1 MDPNDGFAVVKRTPM
16 IFRTLIALVVL
27 APLPFASVPAW
38 SWSLTASIVGMLLI
52 AWAARLAINGESP
65 PVGLRRMW
73 PVALLFGFTIAW
85 ATVQALPITPVS
97 WHHPLWRSVAET
109 LGGGGDGSISL
120 NPFATRTALVRLL
133 TYAGVF
139 WLSLQYC
146 RSSKRAWQVM
156 YALAIA
162 GLVYSAYGLI
172 VEFSGTKMILWYDKY
187 AYRDD
192 LTSTFVNRNSYA
204 TYAGLTLICAS
215 GLLLKIISENLGAYP
230 GWREGLR
237 RLLEHVA
244 PRAWSLLVAW
254 IVISMAL
261 LLTHSRGGFISTA
274 IGLLVLCL
282 TLGLTRQV
290 KLRFAV
296 FVTGLVIVAG
306 AFFFAL
312 GGDVTDQR
320 LAKTSLQK
328 EERPR
333 VYELTL
339 QAIEAAP
346 LLGTGYGTFDEV
358 FRFYR
363 DGSLSGSYARA
374 HNTYLENALELGLP
388 GAVALF
394 AAVGGLSLLTLRG
407 LRRRRR
413 DAVYPCIGF
422 AATTLVAA
430 HSLVDFSLQIPAVA
444 LTYSLLMGAACA
456 QSWSTRKGA
465 NAGGG

>member
-1 MDPNDGFAVVKRTPM
+1 M
-16 IFRTLIALVVL
+16 IFWSLIALVVL
-27 APLPFASVPAW
+27 APLPFASVPTW
-38 SWSLTASIVGMLLI
+38 SWSLIACITGILLI
-52 AWAARLAINGESP
+52 AWSARLAINGETP
-65 PVGLRRMW
+65 PVGLRRIW
-73 PVALLFGFTIAW
+73 PFALLFGFTVAW
-85 ATVQALPITPVS
+85 AAVQVLPVTPAS
-97 WHHPLWRSVAET
+97 WHHPLWRSTAEA
-109 LGGGGDGSISL
+109 LGHDGGGTISL

-133 TYAGVF
+133 AYAGVF

-146 RSSKRAWQVM
+146 RSSRRAWQVM
-156 YALAIA
+156 YALTIA
-162 GLVYSAYGLI
+162 GLAYSAYGLI
-172 VEFSGTKMILWYDKY
+172 VEFSGTKMILWYNKN
-187 AYRDD
+187 AYLDD

-215 GLLLKIISENLGAYP
+215 GLLLKILSENLGTSL

-261 LLTHSRGGFISTA
+261 LLTHSRGGFVSTA
-274 IGLLVLCL
+274 VGLLMLCL
-282 TLGLTRQV
+282 ILGLTREM

-346 LLGTGYGTFDEV
+346 LLGTGYGTFEEV

-363 DGSLSGSYARA
+363 DPSLNNFYERA
-374 HNTYLENALELGLP
+374 HNTYLENALEFGLP

-394 AAVGGLSLLTLRG
+394 GTIGGLSILTLVG
-407 LRRRRR
+407 VRRRRR

-422 AATTLVAA
+422 AATILVAV

-444 LTYSLLMGAACA
+444 LTYALLMGAACA

>member
-1 MDPNDGFAVVKRTPM
+1 MDTNDGFAVVKRTPM

-27 APLPFASVPAW
+27 APLPFASVSAW
-38 SWSLTASIVGMLLI
+38 SWSLAASIVGILLI
-52 AWAARLAINGESP
+52 AWTARLAINGESP

-73 PVALLFGFTIAW
+73 PVVLLFGLTIGW
-85 ATVQALPITPVS
+85 AVVQALPITPVS
-97 WHHPLWRSVAET
+97 WHHPLWRSVGET

-146 RSSKRAWQVM
+146 RSPKRAWQVM
-156 YALAIA
+156 YGLAIA

-172 VEFSGTKMILWYDKY
+172 VEFSGTKMILWSDKY

-215 GLLLKIISENLGAYP
+215 GLLVKIISENLGAYP

-244 PRAWSLLVAW
+244 PRAWILLVAW

-274 IGLLVLCL
+274 VGLLVLCL

-320 LAKTSLQK
+320 LAKAFVEK
-328 EERPR
+328 EERLR
-333 VYELTL
+333 VYGLTV

-346 LLGTGYGTFDEV
+346 LLGTGYGTFEEV
-358 FRFYR
+358 LRFYR
-363 DGSLSGSYARA
+363 NPSLGSFYAKA

-394 AAVGGLSLLTLRG
+394 ATVGGLSILTLVG
-407 LRRRRR
+407 VRRRRR

-465 NAGGG
+465 SAGGG